1 MRSGNEEATMDEIG
15 LINDHI
21 QREAG
26 NAADIIF
33 GVGTDAELGD
43 SISVLVIATGFEQ
56 MIEICRSNRKNS
68 DIH

>member
-1 MRSGNEEATMDEIG
+1 MDEIG

-26 NAADIIF
+26 NTADIIF

-43 SISVLVIATGFEQ
+43 SISVLVIATGFAADDQ
-56 MIEICRSNRKNS
+56 NMQVQPKKL

>member
-1 MRSGNEEATMDEIG
+1 MDEIG

-26 NAADIIF
+26 NTADIIF

-43 SISVLVIATGFEQ
+43 SISVLVIATGFAADDQKYAGPTE
-56 MIEICRSNRKNS
+56 KL